1 MFKEVSYIINTFFF
15 FYFHKI
21 SGVIKK
27 IKTRNKI
34 ILDNVL
40 KLTQVDELNILR

>member
-1 MFKEVSYIINTFFF
+1 MLLLLFLGNNSQKAYCGLLFKE
-15 FYFHKI
+15 
-21 SGVIKK
+21 
-27 IKTRNKI
+27 TRNKV